1 MAGQDNADRNLP
13 ASAKKIRKA
22 RQEGNVPRSR
32 DLGHFVAMG
41 LAAALLFTVMP
52 SLTRYAQHLLAD
64 GLTFDHSV
72 VADPRLAGEHAVGL
86 FTRGFMVVLIVGGL
100 FMVAG
105 IGSNIAFGGWNL
117 TMKAVAPNFGKLN
130 PIAGLGRLFNFHQ
143 LVTVLKASLLAIA
156 VGFAGTMYLKNHFS
170 ELGAVL
176 EADLPDGLATVGRTL
191 GAGFLAMLG
200 VLAAW
205 AMVDVFWQKKTY
217 MDKLKMS
224 REEQKQEHK
233 ESEGNVE
240 VKAKMKQK
248 MREMARRRMMK
259 AVPAADIVVMN
270 PTHYAVAL
278 KYDQEAM
285 GAPRV
290 VAKGTDRLA
299 MRIRDL
305 ARDAGVPVLEAPPL
319 ARALYT
325 HVEIDGEVP
334 AMLFAAVAQVLA
346 WVYQLRAAPNLN
358 LRSPDVAVPPE
369 LDPLTGGPRPKRRR
383 PPRAASAT
391 AQ

>member
-1 MAGQDNADRNLP
+1 MAQDSADRNLP

-22 RQEGNVPRSR
+22 RQEGNVPRSK
-32 DLGHFVAMG
+32 DLGHFAAMG
-41 LAAALLFTVMP
+41 LAAALLFTAMP
-52 SLTRYAQHLLAD
+52 WLAGYSQRLLSD
-64 GLTFDHSV
+64 GLTFDHRV
-72 VADPRLAGEHAVGL
+72 IADPHVAGEFAVAL
-86 FTRGFMVVLIVGGL
+86 FTRGLMVVVMVGTL
-100 FMVAG
+100 FIGAGVA
-105 IGSNIAFGGWNL
+105 SNVAFGGWNL
-117 TMKAVAPNFGKLN
+117 TMKAVSPNFGRLN
-130 PIAGLGRLFNFHQ
+130 PISGIGRIFNFQQ
-143 LVTVLKASLLAIA
+143 LVSVLKASLLAIA
-156 VGFAGTMYLKNHFS
+156 VGVAGTMYLRNHFAD
-170 ELGAVL
+170 LGGVL
-176 EADLPDGLATVGRTL
+176 TAALPDGLATVGRTL
-191 GAGFLAMLG
+191 GSGFLVMLG

-205 AMVDVFWQKKTY
+205 AMVDVAWQKKQY

-358 LRSPDVAVPPE
+358 LRAPDVSVPPE
-369 LDPLTGGPRPKRRR
+369 LDPLTGGPKPTRRR
-383 PPRAASAT
+383 PGPRAAA
-391 AQ
+391 A